1 MFEDSLVASRVSE
14 VSSSRRWATLA
25 SIGLQV
31 VVAGV
36 VIALPLLHPEVAP
49 FRLEAPKVWMPLMPK
64 PPVPV
69 VQVQRQPAASSSS
82 SMAAPIATRRLILPS
97 SLPSAQT
104 AVADAPSL
112 LPFGSGM
119 GTPDGLPNGI
129 GVGDGHGPVVTVAPA
144 KAPVGR
150 LRVSF
155 LSEGMLIAPIRPV
168 YPMIAKAAG
177 VQGTVVVEAIISRT
191 GTIES
196 LHVVSGPPMLQS
208 AALEAIRE
216 ARYQPY
222 RLNGEPTEVET
233 RITVN
238 FRMGG

>member
-1 MFEDSLVASRVSE
+1 MFEDSLVASRVGE

-49 FRLEAPKVWMPLMPK
+49 FRLEAPKVWMPLLPK

-69 VQVQRQPAASSSS
+69 VQVQRESVASSS
-82 SMAAPIATRRLILPS
+82 SMAVPIATRPLILRS
-97 SLPSAQT
+97 SLPSRET
-104 AVADAPSL
+104 VVADAPPL
-112 LPFGSGM
+112 VPFGSEM

-150 LRVSF
+150 LRISS

>member
-14 VSSSRRWATLA
+14 ISSSRRWATLA

-69 VQVQRQPAASSSS
+69 VQVQREPAASSSS
-82 SMAAPIATRRLILPS
+82 NMAAPTATRRLILTS
-97 SLPSAQT
+97 SLPSRET
-104 AVADAPSL
+104 VVADAPPL
-112 LPFGSGM
+112 APFGSEM
-119 GTPDGLPNGI
+119 GTPDGLPNGV
-129 GVGDGHGPVVTVAPA
+129 GVGDGHGPVVSVAPA

-150 LRVSF
+150 LRISS